1 MLLESGES
9 ATPPDDDGTMTI
21 SDSGSDS
28 GGVGADGGGSDPGAD
43 VVDPVDRF
51 VRMMD
56 EWIDDCDLEAP
67 RPVLLVDDEFGSG
80 PEALR
85 IGEPEG
91 PLPVDLVEAL
101 LARAIHAVEAMQ
113 FTKPDSFDRSTL
125 TLMAQGVERLRRQI
139 EAVAVEGADHV
150 DTSNPFRSDGVFT
163 AKNWLQHRLQ
173 LSGPEAHRRV
183 QSARMGRRLGHWA
196 NAARSGLVGIA
207 QSQLM
212 ARVASNPRLDPDVL
226 WRDSWDLLHDAIE
239 LSYPM
244 FEQRIR
250 AWEALADPVGAH
262 ALVAMA
268 RAAADQATFEAAI
281 KGNRSTP
288 AATAMFSAGRDPA
301 SSSTPPTLRGPPCG
315 GGSVASS
322 STRTAS

>member
-1 MLLESGES
+1 
-9 ATPPDDDGTMTI
+9 MTI

-67 RPVLLVDDEFGSG
+67 RPVLRVDDEFGSG

-250 AWEALADPVGAH
+250 AWEALADPVGASPGGDGPGRGGPGD
-262 ALVAMA
+262 L
-268 RAAADQATFEAAI
+268 RGCDQGSADRHQPLPRCSLPDAI
-281 KGNRSTP
+281 RP
-288 AATAMFSAGRDPA
+288 AAPPHRRCADRPVGVDPSRRLRLGQRRDRPR
-301 SSSTPPTLRGPPCG
+301 TKIPRVHRGVP
-315 GGSVASS
+315 
-322 STRTAS
+322 